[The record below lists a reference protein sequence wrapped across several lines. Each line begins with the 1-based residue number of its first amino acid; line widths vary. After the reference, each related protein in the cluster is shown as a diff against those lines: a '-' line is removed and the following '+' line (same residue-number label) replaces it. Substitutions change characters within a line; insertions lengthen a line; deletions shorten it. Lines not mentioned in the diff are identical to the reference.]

1 MKTSLLLLP
10 IVGAAIAAAVWWQTH
25 TPEPTILAFRLGQT
39 FEQVAKDSSYPVMEH
54 SNRPADDT
62 DNKFGATWVTEPAV
76 IIRFTDPKHGFTLPP
91 TKFAALTFSQNQ
103 AVSLATSPMLDPLPF
118 DEAVLILE
126 NLQNQ
131 FKAGGWEPW
140 VKDDSTWFDLTPEG
154 KKRLYTRMFRPGY
167 METASLRVP
176 QMYGMTFRLKCTE
189 GCWTREPPYL
199 FLIDI
204 GVGGDVYG
212 WKPGDVIRW
221 ERPENAATGSSVQ

>member
-1 MKTSLLLLP
+1 MGPVSSGCQSQGYEVRPSRSHLAVGSMA
-10 IVGAAIAAAVWWQTH
+10 IVAIVWWH
-25 TPEPTILAFRLGQT
+25 SRPPELTVLAFRLGQT
-39 FEQVAKDSSYPVMEH
+39 FEQVAKDSSYPVMER

-140 VKDDSTWFDLTPEG
+140 VKDDSTWFDLTPKERSG
-154 KKRLYTRMFRPGY
+154 YTHACSGPDTWKQQVCAFH
-167 METASLRVP
+167 
-176 QMYGMTFRLKCTE
+176 KCTE
-189 GCWTREPPYL
+189 
-199 FLIDI
+199 
-204 GVGGDVYG
+204 
-212 WKPGDVIRW
+212 
-221 ERPENAATGSSVQ
+221 